1 MLADVIPIEFE
12 HIAIAFHVD
21 DLLAWDRLLRAELGG
36 EASLGG
42 VVPANDFQG
51 GQITYAG
58 GGMLELLTWVGG
70 ADSKSAMQRYVEKQ
84 GGRGAVHHLTFLI
97 GDFEEAVERCRALG
111 YEPMIGRNGRN
122 WREFFVRDPGLR
134 PKGMLIQVLQA
145 NKQALISESGWDADW
160 EPFAAEYPEVRTPV
174 RIAGIQLASVDPTAS
189 RRLFEELLA
198 AEAEEGTDGPVL
210 RWPASSMRVRLVE
223 SADPADTFIEIHAPG
238 DSGPAELT
246 SSIGA
251 GEHPESASGL
261 LRPIEAPPA

>member
-1 MLADVIPIEFE
+1 MIPIEFE

-21 DLLAWDRLLRAELGG
+21 DLQAWDRLLRAELGG

-51 GQITYAG
+51 GQITYPG
-58 GGMLELLTWVGG
+58 GGMLELLTWLGG
-70 ADSKSAMQRYVEKQ
+70 ADSKSALQRYVEKQ

-145 NKQALISESGWDADW
+145 NKEALISESGWNADW
-160 EPFAAEYPEVRTPV
+160 EPFAAEYPEVRAPV
-174 RIAGIQLASVDPTAS
+174 QIAGIQLASIDPRVS
-189 RRLFEELLA
+189 RRLFAELLA
-198 AEAEEGTDGPVL
+198 AEATQDANGPVL

-223 SADPADTFIEIHAPG
+223 SSDSAQTFIEIHAPG
-238 DSGPAELT
+238 GSGPATLA

-251 GEHPESASGL
+251 GEHPESAGAL
-261 LRPIEAPPA
+261 LRPLC